1 MEDLSFQRVEEYT
14 KENPVRLNLSDSTN
28 KDFIRGVTPDM
39 DPTLLKIQIESN
51 ILNHFNFG
59 TKGTINN
66 FNPESQPYF
75 DKQGNLHIPDT
86 YTFSDKGDIADK
98 PIIGNY
104 TTGDVTDGL
113 SFGNEELRK
122 DILTKFD
129 QSVGAFVPGTPGRKD
144 PMMNIDIVI
153 PKENFSQSQNESFI
167 MESVSVNERRNVSRG
182 GMSFPSQLTDGLND
196 HFLTTS
202 IK

>member
-1 MEDLSFQRVEEYT
+1 M
-14 KENPVRLNLSDSTN
+14 P
-28 KDFIRGVTPDM
+28 
-39 DPTLLKIQIESN
+39 
-51 ILNHFNFG
+51 
-59 TKGTINN
+59 
-66 FNPESQPYF
+66 
-75 DKQGNLHIPDT
+75 
-86 YTFSDKGDIADK
+86 SDKGDINDK

-104 TTGDVTDGL
+104 TTGDVADGL

-153 PKENFSQSQNESFI
+153 PKEKFSQSQNESFI

-196 HFLTTS
+196 ALLQLPLSKWGELGKKLKAHSRGKQMQSRMKKKMEKKRILFQV
-202 IK
+202 IRRIINFKV